1 MKQEVSVELAGGK
14 RITFETGRIAKQAS
28 GAAFTSCG
36 DTVILATAVG
46 APEPKEGIDFFPLTV
61 EYRETT
67 YAGGRIPGGFI
78 KREGRPSEKEILTSR
93 QIDRPIRPLFPET
106 YRNETQVVA
115 FVYSADKEN
124 DPDAI
129 AINAASCAIALSDVP
144 FEGPI
149 GAVRV
154 GLVDGEFIVNPTY
167 AERAVSKLNI
177 MVAGT
182 KDGIVM
188 VESGAKEVSEDQVV
202 DAIEF
207 GHGQVKLICAAIM
220 ELVGLAGKPK
230 RATKPL
236 EVDTAYA
243 ESMKVQIG
251 DRLIDAVDTQKYD
264 KLTSYTKIKELKD
277 ELKKSLPEGSDAAAS
292 KKLGKYYDQ
301 LREEIFRIQVLKD
314 RIRPDR
320 RAFDQVRQI
329 DIEVGI
335 LPRPHG
341 SALFQRGETQAIV
354 TATLGTGDDA
364 QRMESYQGEEKR
376 RFMLHYNFPPYSVG
390 EVGRMTGTGRREIG
404 HGALAY
410 RAIEAV
416 LPAESPYT
424 LRVVSDITESNGSS
438 SMASVCGASLALM
451 HAGIPLKAAVAGIA
465 MGLVKE
471 GDDYAILTDIAGAED
486 HYGDMD
492 FKVAGTREGITALQ
506 MDIKIMGI
514 TPQIMREALAQA
526 KAARLFLLDK
536 MDAVIS
542 GAREEKS
549 RYAPQIK
556 TLQIPTD
563 KIRDLIGPGGKVI
576 RSIIEATQVK
586 IDVDDTGKVDVSSSD
601 PDGLARALQMITDI
615 TAVPEIG
622 KTYLGK
628 VVRLAE
634 FGAFVE
640 IFPGTDGLLHVS
652 EIAEHRVKEVKDEL
666 REGDTVLVKVLG
678 IEGNRIKLS
687 RKAVLKEQRA
697 KLGLPDPEP
706 QADDRGGDRPERGGD
721 RDRGPRPPRPERTAP
736 APSEETITLE
746 GGDDFEDDD
755 EDDEDG
761 DEEGDEPETTTEG
774 GEAPAGGAPRPAG
787 SGNKRRRRRGGRR
800 GGPGAGGQAAGGAP
814 TA

>member
-1 MKQEVSVELAGGK
+1 MKQEVTVELAGGK
-14 RITFETGRIAKQAS
+14 KITFETGRIAKQAS
-28 GAAFTSCG
+28 GAAFTTSS
-36 DTVILATAVG
+36 DTVVLATAVG

-124 DPDAI
+124 DPDAV
-129 AINAASCAIALSDVP
+129 AINAASCAIALSDIP

-154 GLVDGEFIVNPTY
+154 GLVDGEFVVNPTY
-167 AERAVSKLNI
+167 AERAKSLLNI

-182 KDGIVM
+182 ANGIVM

-220 ELVGLAGKPK
+220 ELVGKAGKPK

-236 EVDTAYA
+236 EVDAEYA
-243 ESMKVQIG
+243 SQIKSQVG
-251 DRLIDAVDTQKYD
+251 DRLADAVDTQKYD
-264 KLTSYTKIKELKD
+264 KITSYAKVKELKD
-277 ELKKSLPEGSDAAAS
+277 ELKNALPEGDASAG
-292 KKLGKYYDQ
+292 KKLGKYYDK
-301 LREEIFRIQVLKD
+301 LREDIFRDQVLKD

-320 RAFDQVRQI
+320 RAFDQVRGI
-329 DIEVGI
+329 EIEVGI

-416 LPAESPYT
+416 LPPESPYT

-576 RSIIEATQVK
+576 RGIIEATQVK
-586 IDVDDTGKVDVSSSD
+586 IDVDDSGRVDISSSD
-601 PDGLARALQMITDI
+601 PDGLARAIQMISDI
-615 TAVPEIG
+615 TAVPEPG

-628 VVRLAE
+628 VVRIAE

-652 EIAEHRVKEVKDEL
+652 EIAEHRVKDVKDEL
-666 REGDTVLVKVLG
+666 REGDQVLVKVIA

-697 KLGLPDPEP
+697 KLGLPEPEAE
-706 QADDRGGDRPERGGD
+706 QGGTNDRPERSE
-721 RDRGPRPPRPERTAP
+721 RNDRGPRPPRPAAP
-736 APSEETITLE
+736 APTETITLE

-755 EDDEDG
+755 DADEEG
-761 DEEGDEPETTTEG
+761 DEVEGDEPETAEG
-774 GEAPAGGAPRPAG
+774 ATSAEGDAAQAQKR
-787 SGNKRRRRRGGRR
+787 RRRRRGGRR
-800 GGPGAGGQAAGGAP
+800 PGSNGGGGNAGTPAA
-814 TA
+814 

>member
-1 MKQEVSVELAGGK
+1 MKQEIIVELAGGK
-14 RITFETGRIAKQAS
+14 SIKFETGRIAKQAS
-28 GAAFTSCG
+28 GAAFVSSG

-61 EYRETT
+61 EYRETS

-93 QIDRPIRPLFPET
+93 QIDRPIRPLFAET

-115 FVYSADKEN
+115 FVYSADKQN

-129 AINAASCAIALSDVP
+129 AINGASCALALSDIP
-144 FEGPI
+144 FLGPI
-149 GAVRV
+149 GAVRI
-154 GLVDGEFIVNPTY
+154 GIVDDQFIVNPTY
-167 AERAVSKLNI
+167 EERQKSLLNI

-182 KDGIVM
+182 KDGITM
-188 VESGAKEVSEDQVV
+188 VESGAKEVSEDKAVE
-202 DAIEF
+202 AIEF
-207 GHGQVKLICAAIM
+207 AHEQIKLICAAIN
-220 ELVGLAGKPK
+220 ELVAKAGKPK
-230 RATKPL
+230 RA
-236 EVDTAYA
+236 VA
-243 ESMKVQIG
+243 EAEDLSGYYNELKGQIG
-251 DRLIDAVDTQKYD
+251 EELADALNTQKYA
-264 KLTSYTKIKELKD
+264 KTESYSKIAEIKSR
-277 ELKKSLPEGSDAAAS
+277 LKKALPEGDAAAA
-292 KKLGKYYDQ
+292 KRLGKVYEL
-301 LREEIFRIQVLKD
+301 LRENIFRDQVLKD

-320 RAFDQVRQI
+320 RAFDQVRAI
-329 DIEVGI
+329 DIEVGV
-335 LPRPHG
+335 LPRTHG
-341 SALFQRGETQAIV
+341 SALFTRGETQALV

-364 QRMESYQGEEKR
+364 QRLETYEGEQKR

-404 HGALAY
+404 HGALAS

-416 LPAESPYT
+416 LPDEKSSPYT

-438 SMASVCGASLALM
+438 SMASVCGASLSLM
-451 HAGIPLKAAVAGIA
+451 QAGIPLKAAVAGIA

-471 GDDYAILTDIAGAED
+471 GDDYAVLTDIAGAED

-514 TPQIMREALAQA
+514 TAQIMREALAQA
-526 KAARLFLLDK
+526 KAARIFLLDK
-536 MDAVIS
+536 MDAVIAS
-542 GAREEKS
+542 ASEEKS

-576 RSIIEATQVK
+576 RGIIEATQVK
-586 IDVDDTGKVDVSSSD
+586 IDVDDSGKVDVSSSD
-601 PDGLARALQMITDI
+601 PDGLARAIQMISDL
-615 TAVPEIG
+615 TAVPEPG

-652 EIAEHRVKEVKDEL
+652 EIAEHRVKDVKDEL
-666 REGDTVLVKVLG
+666 REGDQILVKVLA

-697 KLGLPDPEP
+697 KLGLPDPQVEEGSSDP
-706 QADDRGGDRPERGGD
+706 APRA
-721 RDRGPRPPRPERTAP
+721 PRPATP
-736 APSEETITLE
+736 APTETITLE
-746 GGDDFEDDD
+746 GGDDYDEDDD
-755 EDDEDG
+755 LDDEGED
-761 DEEGDEPETTTEG
+761 EGDEPDAANPD
-774 GEAPAGGAPRPAG
+774 APSQNAGDAAQAQRR
-787 SGNKRRRRRGGRR
+787 RRRRRGGRR
-800 GGPGAGGQAAGGAP
+800 APGAGGNSGAP
-814 TA
+814 RA